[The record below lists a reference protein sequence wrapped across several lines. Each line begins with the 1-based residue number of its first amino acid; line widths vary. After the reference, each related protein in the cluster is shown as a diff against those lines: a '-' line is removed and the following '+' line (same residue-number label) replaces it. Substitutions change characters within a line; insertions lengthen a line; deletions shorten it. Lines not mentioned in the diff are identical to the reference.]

1 MFTKNIQ
8 NVEISGI
15 DIHFWYICVCVCV
28 CTCVCYTC
36 VCVLLPNTQTPSP
49 PILNVLLRHQDR
61 ALH

>member
-15 DIHFWYICVCVCV
+15 GSHCWYICVYVCVCV
-28 CTCVCYTC
+28 YMC

-49 PILNVLLRHQDR
+49 PLLNILLRHQD
-61 ALH
+61 

>member
-28 CTCVCYTC
+28 CVCTC
-36 VCVLLPNTQTPSP
+36 VCVLHMCMRFAT
-49 PILNVLLRHQDR
+49 
-61 ALH
+61 